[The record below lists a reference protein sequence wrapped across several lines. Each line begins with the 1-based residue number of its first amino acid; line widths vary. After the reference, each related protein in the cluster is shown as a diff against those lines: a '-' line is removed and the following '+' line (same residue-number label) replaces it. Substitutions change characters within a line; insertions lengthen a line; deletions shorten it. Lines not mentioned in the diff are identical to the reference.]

1 MVCLKCTMLSI
12 FFWLQ
17 IIFCSCTNETK
28 LFSFL
33 RSLLHENGR
42 LLCFPKIFFGK
53 LCKLADQYYLTQH
66 SALANIDLLT
76 TDKSQYFCSTSFNN
90 CYYFLLRLGGR
101 AIETGNQQALKL
113 IACSCAGVFWLGETL
128 FVFKILWQPP
138 SLIS

>member
-33 RSLLHENGR
+33 RLLLHENGR
-42 LLCFPKIFFGK
+42 FLCFPKIFFGK

-90 CYYFLLRLGGR
+90 CYYFLLRLGGPQR
-101 AIETGNQQALKL
+101 QETSKLSNSQPAAVQAYFGWAKP
-113 IACSCAGVFWLGETL
+113 CSCSKYCGSRHL
-128 FVFKILWQPP
+128 
-138 SLIS
+138 